1 MSATS
6 PALVRAADAPV
17 DFRPGEVRGATGLG
31 VIALMMSGLL
41 PLFLGALEGEHRLS
55 AAGIGQVATL
65 ELLSSA
71 LCTGLAGVCLRA
83 RHLRVIGVAA
93 SLLLAA
99 ASAATVGAQGAALM
113 AVRTLAGGPEGV
125 LLWIVVGL
133 IARSPTPERR
143 AGLLFT
149 AMAGSQLLCAVVLAL
164 AVLPR
169 FGADGGYALM
179 SGLSAA
185 GALAALLLPDSY
197 SALPAEAEGGA
208 PPLKGWIALL
218 AIFVLQAAIAGAGM
232 YIVPLA
238 LQAGLNDGV
247 AQTAISCALAFEV
260 LGAGVATAISGRTGF
275 MGVIVSSLFVLMGS
289 LVIYAVNGPGWL
301 FVAASA
307 SVGFCA
313 LLIMPFVV
321 PLTIRVDP
329 SRRAAV
335 QIGAAQLLGGAVGP
349 MLASLVITARDA
361 RGAVYLAEALLVA
374 SLCAILAVGR
384 QARSG

>member
-1 MSATS
+1 MTATS
-6 PALVRAADAPV
+6 PPLSRRLDAPV
-17 DFRPGEVRGATGLG
+17 DFKPGEVRGALGLG
-31 VIALMMSGLL
+31 VVSLMMSGLL
-41 PLFLGALEGEHRLS
+41 PLFLGALAGEHRLS

-65 ELLSSA
+65 ELMSSA
-71 LCTGLAGVCLRA
+71 LSTGLAGVWLRPHRLKA
-83 RHLRVIGVAA
+83 IGVAA
-93 SLLLAA
+93 ALLLAA
-99 ASAATVGAQGAALM
+99 ADVATVGAQGARLM
-113 AVRTLAGGPEGV
+113 ALRTLAGGPEGV

-149 AMAGSQLLCAVVLAL
+149 AMAGSQLLCAVVLSL

-169 FGADGGYALM
+169 FGADGGYRLM
-179 SGLSAA
+179 GVLSAA
-185 GALAALLLPDSY
+185 GVLAALRLPDGF

-208 PPLKGWIALL
+208 PPLRGWIALL
-218 AIFVLQAAIAGAGM
+218 AVFALQAAIAGAGM

-238 LQAGLNDGV
+238 LQAGLGDGV

-260 LGAGVATAISGRTGF
+260 MGAGVATAISGRAGF
-275 MGVIVSSLFVLMGS
+275 MGVIVSSLLVLMAS
-289 LVIYAVNGPGWL
+289 LVVYALRASGGL

-307 SVGFCA
+307 SIGFCA
-313 LLIMPFVV
+313 LLVMPFVV

-329 SRRAAV
+329 TRRAAV

-349 MLASLVITARDA
+349 MLASLVINGRDA

-374 SLCAILAVGR
+374 SLCAIVAVGR
-384 QARSG
+384 RTRSG